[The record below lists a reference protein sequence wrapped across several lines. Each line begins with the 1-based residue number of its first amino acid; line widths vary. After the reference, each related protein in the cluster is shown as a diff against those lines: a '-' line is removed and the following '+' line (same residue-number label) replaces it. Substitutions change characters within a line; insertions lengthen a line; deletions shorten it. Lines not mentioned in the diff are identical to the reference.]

1 MTERSAAQR
10 LPFPLHLKT
19 ALPLGFLVWLTI
31 GAIDRV
37 LAADTVVIDR
47 YSVKQTAGRA
57 DKDDGDEK
65 TDPLRSD
72 PLFAVVSIA
81 DQRISVYGSGGLL
94 ARSSVST
101 GVKGHP
107 TPTGVFSIVQK
118 RRWHHSNIYSGAAM
132 PLMQRIT
139 WSGIALHAGHVPGY
153 PASHGC
159 IRLPHSFAQRL
170 FGATKIGQRVMVVPS
185 DTAPVEITHQTLPAP
200 KLFPAPEGSVAG
212 TPNAVEI
219 TASVDAPQQND
230 GAVLQPA
237 GLGDAPAAPERLNP
251 IDYAR
256 AMKSDATSKDRKSV
270 V

>member
-81 DQRISVYGSGGLL
+81 
-94 ARSSVST
+94 
-101 GVKGHP
+101 
-107 TPTGVFSIVQK
+107 
-118 RRWHHSNIYSGAAM
+118 
-132 PLMQRIT
+132 
-139 WSGIALHAGHVPGY
+139 
-153 PASHGC
+153 
-159 IRLPHSFAQRL
+159 
-170 FGATKIGQRVMVVPS
+170 
-185 DTAPVEITHQTLPAP
+185 PVL
-200 KLFPAPEGSVAG
+200 
-212 TPNAVEI
+212 
-219 TASVDAPQQND
+219 
-230 GAVLQPA
+230 
-237 GLGDAPAAPERLNP
+237 
-251 IDYAR
+251 
-256 AMKSDATSKDRKSV
+256 DRKSV